1 MVANAYSTAAL
12 SGAPMQQAVDV
23 IEPLRAV
30 CMTSTDAYDL
40 GDAFVAAILKVVG
53 EPLLPIAQN
62 LRDRRNATIAE
73 VALQLVADEILA
85 ESGHAEHEWLR
96 AFGEA
101 LAAYELTICSRL
113 IEGARESSIAE
124 GWIPRLDAATNA
136 ARQESWAK
144 FGPAIDLMLAEDIWE
159 DVERAPLLAMQSQ
172 IQLYIFE
179 NGPEARRLAD
189 EAVRRAPGNVRA
201 IEALAYVH
209 LNAGRRE
216 EAEGLLLEAVESQPN
231 SGLIQAAYSYCAEYS
246 GDTDAAEERLLD
258 GLRQAPYSSALI
270 TRMLNLYCTE
280 KFFVVRETRIPFL
293 AAQVVAVDPD
303 AEYGIYLVI
312 ARAHSKNKQSDGAR
326 DILNRLVATNPG
338 RVEAHVELARLEL
351 ADGRAE
357 VSKAHLRDA
366 LAVDPVC
373 LDAATVFAEVCDALH
388 DVEGALE
395 WNSRAVSWT
404 IGNPGLAEA
413 SLALR
418 QAVAGMDEAAW
429 ASATRAV
436 GAAPDDGR
444 ITDLLAE
451 MISARWTT
459 NPDDV
464 RSLLRIVLD
473 NRGEKFLA
481 EYHNLVGIAAY
492 QAQDNNSAVSEFHT
506 ALELAPDKA
515 VYHSNLGRALRELGR
530 WDEARERF
538 DAAFAIDDDEEKHN
552 TELSRIYNERGN
564 AAFEQGLFDEAAADY
579 EDAVRYW
586 PDQAVF
592 HGNLSLAL
600 QELSE
605 NGRRLDVLGR
615 AVDALTQAARLD
627 PEGDYNVRLA
637 RTRGR
642 LRRIQRFGG
651 IIETVNP
658 TRSIIMEFGEGLVP
672 LVDPDQRGQSVI
684 PVTIPAMQARFRE
697 RLGFDAP
704 TVLMRGA
711 PLGHAEYRILFFG
724 AVYAAGTSLP
734 DFDCV
739 IASPETLAARGVKP
753 DSLVERI
760 DAVTGSRCSWATPE
774 ELDGSTLDGL
784 LRLSTIEAVFRHLED
799 QLRRNAGLFFNLDMA
814 ERWVAAT
821 TVNSEPHA
829 ENRSHRP
836 RSREQRK
843 VALARAL
850 RACVQDQIRLDA
862 SVLSA
867 IEMALDDAADQDMQN
882 PLQAAIGALQKVRS
896 SMPERLPEWPAHPLP
911 EWAETVLESTRCFTP
926 VEEHELLLELESA
939 VQQDPSLMVL
949 TRNTQARAY
958 VQRLLEDRFGTLPGV
973 DIAVVTR
980 NDTEA
985 TDDRLV
991 SSQFS
996 GVPEMQQQ

>member
-62 LRDRRNATIAE
+62 LRDRRNATIVQ

-101 LAAYELTICSRL
+101 LAAYELTICARL

-413 SLALR
+413 GLALR

-530 WDEARERF
+530 WDEARSDSMPPSPSTTTKR
-538 DAAFAIDDDEEKHN
+538 N
-552 TELSRIYNERGN
+552 TTPNFPEYTTN
-564 AAFEQGLFDEAAADY
+564 AGMPPSSKVFLTRQPPTTKTPSGIGRTRPFSTEISHLHFKNYRRTAAASTY
-579 EDAVRYW
+579 SVA
-586 PDQAVF
+586 PLT
-592 HGNLSLAL
+592 HSL
-600 QELSE
+600 
-605 NGRRLDVLGR
+605 RLPGWTRKEITTYVWR
-615 AVDALTQAARLD
+615 A
-627 PEGDYNVRLA
+627 PGGDC
-637 RTRGR
+637 
-642 LRRIQRFGG
+642 GG
-651 IIETVNP
+651 
-658 TRSIIMEFGEGLVP
+658 SSASEGL
-672 LVDPDQRGQSVI
+672 LKRSTRPD
-684 PVTIPAMQARFRE
+684 
-697 RLGFDAP
+697 
-704 TVLMRGA
+704 
-711 PLGHAEYRILFFG
+711 
-724 AVYAAGTSLP
+724 
-734 DFDCV
+734 
-739 IASPETLAARGVKP
+739 
-753 DSLVERI
+753 
-760 DAVTGSRCSWATPE
+760 
-774 ELDGSTLDGL
+774 
-784 LRLSTIEAVFRHLED
+784 
-799 QLRRNAGLFFNLDMA
+799 
-814 ERWVAAT
+814 
-821 TVNSEPHA
+821 
-829 ENRSHRP
+829 
-836 RSREQRK
+836 
-843 VALARAL
+843 
-850 RACVQDQIRLDA
+850 
-862 SVLSA
+862 
-867 IEMALDDAADQDMQN
+867 
-882 PLQAAIGALQKVRS
+882 RS
-896 SMPERLPEWPAHPLP
+896 SWSSAKAWFH
-911 EWAETVLESTRCFTP
+911 WWTRT
-926 VEEHELLLELESA
+926 S
-939 VQQDPSLMVL
+939 
-949 TRNTQARAY
+949 
-958 VQRLLEDRFGTLPGV
+958 
-973 DIAVVTR
+973 
-980 NDTEA
+980 EA
-985 TDDRLV
+985 SR
-991 SSQFS
+991 
-996 GVPEMQQQ
+996 